1 MEHHDLTDDLDRR
14 LRAARPAAARVDE
27 HAFDG
32 ALLDRVSQ
40 GPIAA
45 RRSVPRSVAVP
56 VAAGV
61 IVAATAAVVLGGGPD
76 NVGGPPSAAAITQQ
90 TLRWLDPPAGTILHA
105 RSIETSGAQTTTR
118 EFWQSADDPTAER
131 ELVEGAQTFEVSGD
145 AMYDP
150 ATNTIYDPLAPPP
163 AAGIVPTDNP
173 KGAPSKNATAALP
186 APGKTGPD
194 NSLPAADPI
203 VTKVRTLLEQGA
215 MTVTGREL
223 HDGIDTW
230 AISLKPDG
238 GRPVWTMWVSVAD
251 GKPVEL
257 SDPGR
262 DASEQP
268 QDIRWPVYEVLP
280 GSSAAQLVTLTGAHP
295 SAQVVHDPAQVAAA
309 EQRLFP
315 PKP

>member
-1 MEHHDLTDDLDRR
+1 MEHDDLTDDLNRR
-14 LRAARPAAARVDE
+14 LRAARPAAADVDQ

-32 ALLDRVSQ
+32 ALLARVRQ
-40 GPIAA
+40 QPIAP

-76 NVGGPPSAAAITQQ
+76 NLGGPPSAAAITQQ
-90 TLRWLDPPAGTILHA
+90 TLRWLDPPAGTVLHA
-105 RSIETSGAQTTTR
+105 RSIETSGTHTTTR
-118 EFWQSADDPTAER
+118 EFWQSADEPTAER

-145 AMYDP
+145 ALYDP
-150 ATNTIYDPLAPPP
+150 ATNTIYDPLGPPP
-163 AAGIVPTDNP
+163 AAGTV
-173 KGAPSKNATAALP
+173 P

-194 NSLPAADPI
+194 PSLPAGDPI

-230 AISLKPDG
+230 AISLRPDA

-280 GSSAAQLVTLTGAHP
+280 GSSAAQLVTLAGAHP
-295 SAQVVHDPAQVAAA
+295 SAQIVHDPAQVAAA
-309 EQRLFP
+309 EQRFNP
-315 PKP
+315 